1 MKKVPE
7 PFGRFFLTYP
17 MLLQLHPVNPQVR
30 NVKMIVECLLDG
42 GVIIYPTD
50 TIYGLGCD
58 IFQHKAV
65 ERICR
70 IKQVD
75 PAKAQLSFICYDL
88 SDLSN
93 YTKSI
98 STPLYRLLKNYL
110 PGPYTFILPA
120 SKQVP
125 KILKS
130 RKDTIGLRIPDNV
143 IARSLVRELQH
154 PILSSS
160 LPGASAGTGHQEKM
174 AHDRRGSNHGPSAAT
189 PSLWIEE
196 YTDPEMIR
204 EKFEPQVDIII
215 DGGIGGMIPSTVVDC
230 TGDEPVL
237 VRKGLGEWVGAE
249 T

>member
-1 MKKVPE
+1 
-7 PFGRFFLTYP
+7 
-17 MLLQLHPVNPQVR
+17 MLLQLHPVNPQAR
-30 NVKMIVECLLDG
+30 NIKMVVECLLDG
-42 GVIIYPTD
+42 GVVIYPTD

-130 RKDTIGLRIPDNV
+130 RKDTIGLRIPDNI
-143 IARSLVRELQH
+143 IARSLVHQLQH

-160 LPGASAGTGHQEKM
+160 LPGEM
-174 AHDRRGSNHGPSAAT
+174 V
-189 PSLWIEE
+189 EE
-196 YTDPEMIR
+196 YTDPDMIR
-204 EKFEPQVDIII
+204 EKFENQVDIII
-215 DGGIGGMIPSTVVDC
+215 DGGIGGMVPSTVVDC

-237 VRKGLGEWVGAE
+237 VRKGLGEWVE
-249 T
+249 TES